1 MKRKRSTST
10 RGVRMS
16 DINYDLRYS
25 VLVRL
30 LVMNQVNN
38 VFEVE
43 SVVPCFSKIY
53 WNLQVC

>member
-10 RGVRMS
+10 RGVRIS

-30 LVMNQVNN
+30 LVMNHVNN

-43 SVVPCFSKIY
+43 SVVRCFSKIY